1 MKDTFTIYKFNT
13 NEKLLITIIKI
24 IINIMY
30 IITYIIT
37 YISYIIFIYIKFI
50 IVY

>member
-13 NEKLLITIIKI
+13 NETLLITIIKI
-24 IINIMY
+24 IINI
-30 IITYIIT
+30 IYIIT
-37 YISYIIFIYIKFI
+37 YISYIIFIISIKFI